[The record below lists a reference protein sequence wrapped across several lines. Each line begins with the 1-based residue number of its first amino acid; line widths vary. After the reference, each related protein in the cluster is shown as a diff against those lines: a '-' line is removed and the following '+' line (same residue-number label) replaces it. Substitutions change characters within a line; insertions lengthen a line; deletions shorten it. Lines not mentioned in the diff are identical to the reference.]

1 MVQIS
6 ENIFDSRGGLRA
18 DIETVRPN
26 VPPERLAVFDALVSA
41 VKAAEVAEANVA
53 TAAEREAAAF
63 KAQVNAAAAMPK
75 WTAMDE
81 WRAMKGSR

>member
-1 MVQIS
+1 M
-6 ENIFDSRGGLRA
+6 LRA

-26 VPPERLAVFDALVSA
+26 VPPERLPVFDALVSA
-41 VKAAEVAEANVA
+41 VNAANVA
-53 TAAEREAAAF
+53 ESNVAAAADSEAAAV
-63 KAQVNAAAAMPK
+63 KDQTAAAAAMPK